1 MFRKELTTSKE
12 MFRMMEAVRNWF
24 ERFLEE
30 PFYQAELSRAKMLKE
45 HSGTGMMTSLAG
57 SLSHNYCT
65 LKTWSK

>member
-1 MFRKELTTSKE
+1 
-12 MFRMMEAVRNWF
+12 MMVAVRNWF

-45 HSGTGMMTSLAG
+45 DSGTGMIASLAG
-57 SLSHNYCT
+57 ALSHNYCT